1 LRRRSASA
9 IRRLPAARRIAG
21 ERRRGVQQRADQL
34 ALAVGVDRVSESMA
48 GLALVQIDLAGS
60 AQFRL
65 FKLVE
70 FVLPE
75 IGG

>member
-1 LRRRSASA
+1 
-9 IRRLPAARRIAG
+9 
-21 ERRRGVQQRADQL
+21 
-34 ALAVGVDRVSESMA
+34 MA